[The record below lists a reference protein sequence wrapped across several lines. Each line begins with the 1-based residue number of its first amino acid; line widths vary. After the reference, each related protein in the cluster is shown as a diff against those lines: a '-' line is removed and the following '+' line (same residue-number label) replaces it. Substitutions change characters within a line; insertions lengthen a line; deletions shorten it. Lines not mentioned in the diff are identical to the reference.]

1 MLERDFNRIEK
12 QYEWPENYYL
22 ETDPGRRK
30 NMLDEA
36 IQQDPT
42 PENEL
47 RSLLWQKRYADAKG
61 KVDGFDHF
69 LKIWTE
75 LPFITAQAKG
85 LFGKKK
91 GKKFIEEMENVLQLN
106 LLEQQ
111 KEHQK
116 IWLDEFMNFC
126 CLYIEISRKDKSY
139 STTLFGVG
147 KLSDENLAHKMAED
161 LYERTVVYPT
171 QLGIFEKQKL
181 LMEAA
186 KKAYLLYFPDRES
199 FLEKFFGA

>member
-1 MLERDFNRIEK
+1 MLKKEMTIQKK

-22 ETDPGRRK
+22 ETDPSRRK
-30 NMLDEA
+30 KMLEEA
-36 IQQDPT
+36 LHT
-42 PENEL
+42 ENSPENEL

-91 GKKFIEEMENVLQLN
+91 ACKFIEEMQNVLQLD
-106 LLEQQ
+106 LLAGQPQ
-111 KEHQK
+111 HQK

-147 KLSDENLAHKMAED
+147 KLSDDNLAHKMAED
-161 LYERTVVYPT
+161 LYQRTVVYPKE
-171 QLGIFEKQKL
+171 LGIFEKQTL

-186 KKAYLLYFPDRES
+186 KKAYRLYFPDKEN